1 VGNSAGWCNAKKQVL
16 EFAIHW
22 LNRTNA
28 WTPGRRNALGYPL
41 LMLAKNFHG
50 LDFREYVSGSK
61 RSRRIFGPGLWNRW
75 MVSLIGHRRA
85 EGPLEG

>member
-1 VGNSAGWCNAKKQVL
+1 MGNSAGWCNAKKQVL

-50 LDFREYVSGSK
+50 LDFREYVKWIETIAPDFRPRAMEPLDGFLDRSSK
-61 RSRRIFGPGLWNRW
+61 SRR
-75 MVSLIGHRRA
+75 SA
-85 EGPLEG
+85 